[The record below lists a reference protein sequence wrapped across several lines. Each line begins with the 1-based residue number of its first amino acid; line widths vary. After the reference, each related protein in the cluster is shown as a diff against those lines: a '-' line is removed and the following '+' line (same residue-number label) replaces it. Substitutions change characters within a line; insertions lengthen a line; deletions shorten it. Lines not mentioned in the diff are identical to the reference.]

1 MSSSIMNLTELRAVF
16 VRWQAEHDSV
26 ADAAISVNL
35 KHLRWVG
42 PAGVL
47 VNALHVLVLGTQLLT
62 ETYQGVALAW
72 RTGLLVAHLS
82 MGLALAF
89 LTVASR
95 QLEPAHPTRL
105 GRLLPVGAAAVC
117 LFFAVVIVAIDQWV
131 TPNITPFLVGCVL
144 ASLIFYVRPV
154 QSGLLYL
161 AATLAFLFCIG
172 LTQGSP
178 DQLVSNRLNGI
189 TIGVLGWI
197 LQFVMWRK
205 FATITRQQQQL
216 LQINVKLSQR
226 QAELEYLAHND
237 VLTGLANRL
246 AANERLET
254 EFVRMQRSDRPYA
267 VLMMDIDLF
276 KDVNDSHGHAAGDQ
290 VLQRVANT
298 LHLTLR
304 KSDFAA
310 RFGGEEFLALLPAT
324 DMPAAL
330 QVAEKLRQAVESSP
344 DPVAGRVT
352 LSIGLAMAAPDQA
365 NEEVA
370 VRNADHALYRA
381 KRQGRN
387 RVQVA
392 ADSPVYFEGDGPGA
406 VKLLQLVWRSTYES
420 GNQTIDYQHRALFAD
435 ANKLLTAALE
445 GQPVP
450 ALITLVDAFTAEVAQ
465 HFQDEEALITK
476 AGFSGAAEHALMHRT
491 LLAQAS
497 VLSQRFHEGSVSVG
511 ELFEYL
517 AHEVVARHILVAD
530 REYFAS
536 LASADS

>member
-1 MSSSIMNLTELRAVF
+1 MNLTELRAVF

-62 ETYQGVALAW
+62 ETYQGAALAW
-72 RTGLLVAHLS
+72 RVGLLVAHLS
-82 MGLALAF
+82 MGSALAF

-105 GRLLPVGAAAVC
+105 SRLLPVGAAAVC

-197 LQFVMWRK
+197 LQLVMWRK

-216 LQINVKLSQR
+216 VQINAKLSQR

-237 VLTGLANRL
+237 ALTGLANRL

-290 VLQRVANT
+290 VLQRVATT

-352 LSIGLAMAAPDQA
+352 LSIGLAMATPDQA
-365 NEEVA
+365 NAEVA
-370 VRNADHALYRA
+370 VHNADAALYRA
-381 KRQGRN
+381 KREGRN

-392 ADSPVYFEGDGPGA
+392 SDSSAQFEVDGPGA
-406 VKLLQLVWRSTYES
+406 ARLLQLVWRSTYES
-420 GNQTIDYQHRALFAD
+420 GNQTIDYQHRALFDD
-435 ANKLLTAALE
+435 ANKLLAAALE
-445 GQPVP
+445 GQPAP
-450 ALITLVDAFTAEVAQ
+450 TLITLVDAFIAEVAQ
-465 HFQDEEALITK
+465 HFHDEEAIITQAGYPGTAKHAALHRALIAK
-476 AGFSGAAEHALMHRT
+476 AADQAQHIRAGSFSVAELFKY
-491 LLAQAS
+491 LAQD
-497 VLSQRFHEGSVSVG
+497 VI
-511 ELFEYL
+511 
-517 AHEVVARHILVAD
+517 ARHMLMAD
-530 REYFAS
+530 REFFAH
-536 LASADS
+536 LQAMR

>member
-1 MSSSIMNLTELRAVF
+1 MSSFIMNLTELRAVF

-392 ADSPVYFEGDGPGA
+392 ADSPEHFEGDGPGA

-465 HFQDEEALITK
+465 HFQDEEAIITQ
-476 AGFSGAAEHALMHRT
+476 AGYPGAANHAALHRALIVKAT
-491 LLAQAS
+491 DLAQNIRNGS
-497 VLSQRFHEGSVSVG
+497 FSVS
-511 ELFEYL
+511 ELFRYL
-517 AHEVVARHILVAD
+517 AQEVVARHLLVAD
-530 REYFAS
+530 REFFAH
-536 LASADS
+536 LQAMR